1 MERCT
6 LVRQGSADGLMGFV
20 STDPSGCSA
29 AAAHVLWEPLGPMRR
44 TAEAPEHEAE
54 RRRHRLLCGSRARL
68 RRRIPVDH
76 RYLT

>member
-1 MERCT
+1 
-6 LVRQGSADGLMGFV
+6 
-20 STDPSGCSA
+20 
-29 AAAHVLWEPLGPMRR
+29 MRR